1 MHIVGQIDEE
11 SLTRVRVLQYDN
23 SVWVKMYF
31 VASWRE
37 AFMRT
42 IKYIAVSIKL
52 WLTLDFMPWFGR
64 NKWYIIPLLIVF
76 LIGSCWHLHFQGLPC
91 GPYQF
96 LHDVSYV
103 EKIEICKKT
112 VDTAHSD
119 DPVEVLLT
127 VSKEDHAEV
136 FAAIQELKTLNSMA
150 APSESIGLHQVR
162 IYYKNGEIEILG
174 MSNNAYIRED
184 GTMERYGNGIE
195 FDDGFED
202 LIQELLGEKEK

>member
-23 SVWVKMYF
+23 NVWVKMYF
-31 VASWRE
+31 VTSCRE
-37 AFMRT
+37 VFVRT
-42 IKYIAVSIKL
+42 IKNIAVSIKL
-52 WLTLDFMPWFGR
+52 WFTLDFMPWFGR

-76 LIGSCWHLHFQGLPC
+76 LIGSCCYQCAKKDPGS
-91 GPYQF
+91 PYQF
-96 LHDVSYV
+96 LYDVSCV
-103 EKIEICKKT
+103 EKIDICKKT
-112 VDTAHSD
+112 VETHYNG

-127 VSKEDHAEV
+127 VDKEEHSKV
-136 FAAIQELKTLNSMA
+136 FAAIQELKTLKRMA

-184 GTMERYGNGIE
+184 GTLERYGNGIE
-195 FDDGFED
+195 FDEGFED

>member
-1 MHIVGQIDEE
+1 
-11 SLTRVRVLQYDN
+11 
-23 SVWVKMYF
+23 
-31 VASWRE
+31 
-37 AFMRT
+37 MRT

-52 WLTLDFMPWFGR
+52 WFTLDFMPWVGR
-64 NKWYIIPLLIVF
+64 NKWYIIPLLLVF
-76 LIGSCWHLHFQGLPC
+76 MFGSCYHLNMNGIPC

-96 LHDVSYV
+96 LYDVSYV

-112 VDTAHSD
+112 VDTSHSD
-119 DPVEVLLT
+119 DPVELLLT

-136 FAAIQELKTLNSMA
+136 FAAIQELKTLNRMA

-184 GTMERYGNGIE
+184 GTLERYGNGIE
-195 FDDGFED
+195 FDEGFED